1 MSNSLEPPNG
11 DFVAYLE
18 ELERQSAA
26 RVLSKSQVSFA
37 DLSHVQGRRDTAALL
52 PAAQRNPGGSNAAA
66 PVLDRQQAEELVARL
81 TRSARATRAMPIAV
95 SLAIG
100 IFLLLY
106 WFIARGGA
114 MPFLIGLGLTVW
126 SLSRLRGLG
135 RGPVKPVRE
144 GRDQVAQVFGTKP
157 PQT

>member
-26 RVLSKSQVSFA
+26 RVLSKSQVAFA
-37 DLSHVQGRRDTAALL
+37 DLSQVQGRRDIAAHL
-52 PAAQRNPGGSNAAA
+52 PVEQRKPEGRNPSV

-81 TRSARATRAMPIAV
+81 ARGRPVARATPIAV

-100 IFLLLY
+100 IVLLLY

-114 MPFLIGLGLTVW
+114 VPFLIGLALTIW

-135 RGPVKPVRE
+135 RGLVKPVRGE
-144 GRDQVAQVFGTKP
+144 RDQVAQVFGTKP